1 MCHPEHVYNVYN
13 RAVEVL
19 SASPH
24 CLPRPCRGWSGGG
37 GGIDCADLRADIAHR
52 TAHTRYLDIYTGLQ
66 GTGLPNYFVNIATRI
81 QEGVAGAGVFMMPV
95 STSYQ
100 IIAGVLGWRW
110 QCVDKMDYDGAE
122 S

>member
-1 MCHPEHVYNVYN
+1 M
-13 RAVEVL
+13 
-19 SASPH
+19 
-24 CLPRPCRGWSGGG
+24 
-37 GGIDCADLRADIAHR
+37 
-52 TAHTRYLDIYTGLQ
+52 YTGLQ
-66 GTGLPNYFVNIATRI
+66 GTGLPNYFVNTTTRT
-81 QEGVAGAGVFMMPV
+81 QEGVAGVGVFMMPV

>member
-1 MCHPEHVYNVYN
+1 MEWG
-13 RAVEVL
+13 E
-19 SASPH
+19 
-24 CLPRPCRGWSGGG
+24 

-66 GTGLPNYFVNIATRI
+66 GTGLPNYFVNTATRT
-81 QEGVAGAGVFMMPV
+81 QEGAVAGVGVFMMPV

-100 IIAGVLGWRW
+100 IIAGVLGWWW